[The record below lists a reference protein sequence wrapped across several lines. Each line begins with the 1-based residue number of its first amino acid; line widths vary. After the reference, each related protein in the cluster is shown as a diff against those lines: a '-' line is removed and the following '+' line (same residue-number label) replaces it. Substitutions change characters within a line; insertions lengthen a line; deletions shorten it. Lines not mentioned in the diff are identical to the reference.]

1 MFITKDRAGCSRIYL
16 KRIHIEKLF
25 SIQLDTADGSIV
37 KFPFHDIGIN
47 SKWFYFQHSLCKK
60 DHSYRRAGL
69 RICHIVWQIIV
80 NRKCLALN
88 RRTDAAG
95 DVHSFLY
102 NIIPQSLTR
111 LIKSLI
117 FIFPGKVC
125 HRRVHI
131 NGTHTVP
138 NRLFLLIDRGMCLR
152 ISLI

>member
-47 SKWFYFQHSLCKK
+47 SKGFYFQHSLCKK

-69 RICHIVWQIIV
+69 RICHIVWQVII
-80 NRKCLALN
+80 NRKSLAFN

-95 DVHSFLY
+95 DIHSFLY
-102 NIIPQSLTR
+102 DIIPQSLAC

-117 FIFPGKVC
+117 FIFPGKVSHC
-125 HRRVHI
+125 RIHI
-131 NGTHTVP
+131 NGTDTVSDC
-138 NRLFLLIDRGMCLR
+138 LFLLINRSVRLR
-152 ISLI
+152 VSLI